1 MTIGLKKLKMS
12 SSINLLNCKPKTKQR
27 YNMSSNSRRSFIK
40 KSALFTAALPF
51 ASSILSSCVSESS
64 KKLKILILGGTSF
77 LGPHQIAYAIA
88 RGHSIST
95 FTRGKTK
102 STVHQELFDQV
113 EQLIGDRENNLT
125 ALENRSWDVV
135 IDNSGRN
142 VEWTTKTAN
151 LLKEKSG
158 IYLYIS
164 STGVHFPYLKAGLN
178 EESEVALVVPDNLP
192 KPYMKGSYDYGVMK
206 AKSEL
211 AAAEAFGKD
220 RTIVVRP
227 TYMYGPGDLTNRFI
241 HWPIRLAK
249 SGEIMVPGRKEDPV
263 QHLDVRDVAEW
274 CIRLAEQK
282 AAGTYAAVGPPEKQT
297 IHEFAIK
304 AQKTFDVEN
313 KLVFVD
319 DYKFLEDNGV
329 YYIVPWILEDEYGYG
344 SARIDNSKAKA
355 NGLTYRD
362 LNTSIKEM
370 HDWWYSDAITDERR
384 QKYISNPRNVLYREQ
399 ELLTKWKEL
408 K

>member
-1 MTIGLKKLKMS
+1 MS
-12 SSINLLNCKPKTKQR
+12 YL
-27 YNMSSNSRRSFIK
+27 NSRRSFIK
-40 KSALFTAALPF
+40 KGILLSAGLSLTNSL
-51 ASSILSSCVSESS
+51 LSSCTTQSD

-77 LGPHQIAYAIA
+77 LGPHQIAYAIQ

-102 STVHQELFDQV
+102 PTIHQEYFEKV
-113 EQLIGDRENNLT
+113 EQLIGDRENDLS

-142 VEWTTKTAN
+142 VEWTKSTAN

-178 EESEVALVVPDNLP
+178 EESEVALSVPENLP
-192 KPYMKGSYDYGVMK
+192 NEYMKGSYDYGVMK
-206 AKSEL
+206 ATSEL

-227 TYMYGPGDLTNRFI
+227 TYMFGPGDLTNRFI

-249 SGEIMVPGRKEDPV
+249 GGKVLVPGRKEDPV
-263 QHLDVRDVAEW
+263 QYVDVRDVAEW
-274 CIRLAEQK
+274 CIRLAENK
-282 AAGTYAAVGPPEKQT
+282 AAGTYAAVGPNEEETMQY
-297 IHEFAIK
+297 FIK
-304 AQKTFDVEN
+304 KAKNTFNVEN
-313 KLVFVD
+313 ELVFVD
-319 DYKFLEDNGV
+319 DYKFLEENGV

-344 SARIDNSKAKA
+344 SARIDNSKAKE
-355 NGLTYRD
+355 NGLTFRN
-362 LNTSIKEM
+362 LNTSIKETN
-370 HDWWYSDAITDERR
+370 DWWYSEALTNKIRDTFE
-384 QKYISNPRNVLYREQ
+384 KNTESVFYKEQ
-399 ELLTKWKEL
+399 EILKKWKEQI

>member
-1 MTIGLKKLKMS
+1 MS
-12 SSINLLNCKPKTKQR
+12 YL
-27 YNMSSNSRRSFIK
+27 NSRRSFIK
-40 KSALFTAALPF
+40 KGILLSAGLSLTNSL
-51 ASSILSSCVSESS
+51 LSSCTTQSD

-77 LGPHQIAYAIA
+77 LGPHQIAYAIQ

-102 STVHQELFDQV
+102 PTIHQEYFEKV
-113 EQLIGDRENNLT
+113 EQLIGDRENDLS

-142 VEWTTKTAN
+142 VEWTKSTAN
-151 LLKEKSG
+151 LLKEKSE

-178 EESEVALVVPDNLP
+178 EESEVALSVPENLP
-192 KPYMKGSYDYGVMK
+192 NEYMKGSYDYGVMK
-206 AKSEL
+206 ATSEL

-227 TYMYGPGDLTNRFI
+227 TYMFGPGDLTNRFI

-249 SGEIMVPGRKEDPV
+249 GGEVLVPGRKEDPV
-263 QHLDVRDVAEW
+263 QYVDVRDVAEW
-274 CIRLAEQK
+274 CIRLAENK
-282 AAGTYAAVGPPEKQT
+282 AAGTYAAVGPNEEETMQD
-297 IHEFAIK
+297 FIK
-304 AQKTFDVEN
+304 KAKNTFNVEN
-313 KLVFVD
+313 ELVFVD
-319 DYKFLEDNGV
+319 DYKFLEENGV

-344 SARIDNSKAKA
+344 SARIDNSKAKE
-355 NGLTYRD
+355 NGLTFRN
-362 LNTSIKEM
+362 LNTSIKET
-370 HDWWYSDAITDERR
+370 HDWWYSDALTNKIRDTFE
-384 QKYISNPRNVLYREQ
+384 KNTESVFYKEQ
-399 ELLTKWKEL
+399 EILKKWKEQI

>member
-1 MTIGLKKLKMS
+1 MS
-12 SSINLLNCKPKTKQR
+12 YL
-27 YNMSSNSRRSFIK
+27 NSRRSFIK
-40 KSALFTAALPF
+40 KGILLSAGLSLTNSL
-51 ASSILSSCVSESS
+51 LSSCTTQSD

-77 LGPHQIAYAIA
+77 LGPHQIAYAIQ

-102 STVHQELFDQV
+102 PTIHQEYFEKV
-113 EQLIGDRENNLT
+113 EQLIGDRENDLS

-142 VEWTTKTAN
+142 VEWTKSTAN

-178 EESEVALVVPDNLP
+178 EESEVALSVPENLP
-192 KPYMKGSYDYGVMK
+192 NEYMKGSYDYGVMK
-206 AKSEL
+206 ATSEL

-227 TYMYGPGDLTNRFI
+227 TYMFGPGDLTNRFI

-249 SGEIMVPGRKEDPV
+249 GGKVLVPGRKEDPV
-263 QHLDVRDVAEW
+263 QYVDVRDVAEW
-274 CIRLAEQK
+274 CIRLAENK
-282 AAGTYAAVGPPEKQT
+282 AAGTYAAVGPNEEETMQY
-297 IHEFAIK
+297 FIK
-304 AQKTFDVEN
+304 KAKNTFNVEN
-313 KLVFVD
+313 ELVFVD
-319 DYKFLEDNGV
+319 DYKFLEENGV

-344 SARIDNSKAKA
+344 SARIDNSKAKE
-355 NGLTYRD
+355 NGLTFRN
-362 LNTSIKEM
+362 LNTSIKET
-370 HDWWYSDAITDERR
+370 HDWWYSEALTNKIRDTFE
-384 QKYISNPRNVLYREQ
+384 KNTESVFYKEQ
-399 ELLTKWKEL
+399 EILKKWKEQI